1 MKIVNLIGNVIWFVL
16 TGWILGLEFLIGG
29 LLCCLTV
36 IGIPLGFACFR
47 LAGFSLF
54 PFGRELVPVEFTGEK
69 KLAGSGCFN
78 GLWFLLFGAW
88 IATTCLLAGIIYCVT
103 IVFIPFGVGCFKLA
117 GAAIFPLGKRIV
129 SVEEANRV
137 REAIRTQIA
146 SAK

>member
-1 MKIVNLIGNVIWFVL
+1 MLSDGHWNSAWLRLF
-16 TGWILGLEFLIGG
+16 
-29 LLCCLTV
+29 
-36 IGIPLGFACFR
+36 PLGFACFR

-69 KLAGSGCFN
+69 KVAGSGCFN

-103 IVFIPFGVGCFKLA
+103 IVLIPFGVGCFKLA

-137 REAIRTQIA
+137 RETIRTQIA

>member
-1 MKIVNLIGNVIWFVL
+1 MLSDGHWNSAWLRLF
-16 TGWILGLEFLIGG
+16 
-29 LLCCLTV
+29 
-36 IGIPLGFACFR
+36 PLGFACFR

-69 KLAGSGCFN
+69 KVAGSGCFN

-103 IVFIPFGVGCFKLA
+103 IVLIPFGVGCFKLA
-117 GAAIFPLGKRIV
+117 GAAIFPIGKRIV

-137 REAIRTQIA
+137 R
-146 SAK
+146 

>member
-69 KLAGSGCFN
+69 KVAGSGCFN

-88 IATTCLLAGIIYCVT
+88 IATTCLLAGIIYCANEALMGQVRKGDYDGT
-103 IVFIPFGVGCFKLA
+103 DGV
-117 GAAIFPLGKRIV
+117 
-129 SVEEANRV
+129 
-137 REAIRTQIA
+137 
-146 SAK
+146 